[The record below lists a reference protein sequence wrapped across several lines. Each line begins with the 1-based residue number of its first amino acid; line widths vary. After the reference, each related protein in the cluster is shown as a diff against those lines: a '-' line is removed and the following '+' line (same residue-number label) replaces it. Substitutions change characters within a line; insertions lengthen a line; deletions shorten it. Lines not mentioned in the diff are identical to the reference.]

1 MNAARTAACF
11 FLIAALAFIP
21 CTAGRAQATGAQP
34 EKLTVVYT
42 QWYPYTYQEKG
53 TAKGFEIDIFRAVM
67 DRMGVEAEFMQFP
80 FKRCLKMLEDGNAHA
95 LISLLKSP
103 ERAKYTIF
111 PEEHMS
117 ISRTL
122 FFTKSGSKIKY
133 GGNLKGLRKY
143 TIGVIAGFIYGKAF
157 DDAKYLKKE
166 EVLDAERLINMV
178 LSGRCDLGVENQ
190 VVIKGIARRLGV
202 GRSIRF
208 LHPPVHAQNLYVGFS
223 KASGLRGFAADFS
236 EALARFKKT
245 DEYRA
250 ILQRYGIAHSD
261 ITRDDASGGD

>member
-1 MNAARTAACF
+1 MNTARTAAFF
-11 FLIAALAFIP
+11 FLIAALAFLP
-21 CTAGRAQATGAQP
+21 CDATRAQAAGARP

-42 QWYPYTYQEKG
+42 QWYPYTYQEG
-53 TAKGFEIDIFRAVM
+53 SAAKGFEIDIFRAVM
-67 DRMGVEAEFMQFP
+67 NRMGVKAEFLQFP
-80 FKRCLKMLEDGNAHA
+80 FKRCLKMLEDGNAQA

-111 PEEHMS
+111 PEEHIS

-122 FFTKSGSKIKY
+122 FFTTEGRKIRY
-133 GGNLKGLRKY
+133 GGNLKGLQKY
-143 TIGVIAGFIYGKAF
+143 TIGVIAGFAYGEVF
-157 DDAKYLKKE
+157 DNAKYLKKE
-166 EVLDAERLINMV
+166 EVLDAERLIHMV

-190 VVIKGIARRLGV
+190 AVIKGIARRLGV
-202 GRSIRF
+202 ERSIRF
-208 LHPPVHAQNLYVGFS
+208 LHPPVHTLNLYVGFS
-223 KASGLRGFAADFS
+223 KASGLQRFAADFS

-261 ITRDDASGGD
+261 MVQDGINRGD